1 MKRLKIGV
9 IAFMLMVL
17 SPFGAKGDVQGEQAA
32 GRIAKEPVMAPV
44 AVTSGRATQS
54 AEDMAAAAQG
64 TGFTESS
71 QAAQDTVFTE
81 DPQVTRETGFTED
94 PQAMEQ
100 AAGSVV
106 MLEIFDGQGKRL
118 RTGSGFCAF
127 EPGLLVTAA
136 HVITNMEYAIATCD
150 DGKTFRVDHAIVA
163 DEESDV
169 AICAIPEDAGLT
181 PLEAATGDPLR
192 GEKVAA
198 IGSQFGIVNLITLG
212 NVCGNFEM
220 SDATWILFTAP
231 VSSGN
236 SGGPV
241 LNDQGKV
248 TGITAGA
255 YDKGQ
260 NMNLAAPILVAKELY
275 REINAEVE

>member
-9 IAFMLMVL
+9 IALALAIL
-17 SPFGAKGDVQGEQAA
+17 SPFGAKVNSREEAAIISVKNPEEQSDGAASQEPVIASDKELSKEKREFVQGPQE
-32 GRIAKEPVMAPV
+32 
-44 AVTSGRATQS
+44 T
-54 AEDMAAAAQG
+54 
-64 TGFTESS
+64 TGKI
-71 QAAQDTVFTE
+71 
-81 DPQVTRETGFTED
+81 RFTED

-106 MLEIFDGQGKRL
+106 MLEVFDGQGKKL

-136 HVITNMEYAIATCD
+136 HVITNMDYAIATCD
-150 DGKTFRVDHAIVA
+150 NGDTFRVDHAISA

-169 AICAIPEDAGLT
+169 AVCAIPEDVRMT
-181 PLEAATGDPLR
+181 PLEAATEEPLR

-198 IGSQFGIVNLITLG
+198 TGSQFGVVNLITLG
-212 NVCGNFEM
+212 NVCGSFEM
-220 SDATWILFTAP
+220 TDATWILFTAP

-236 SGGPV
+236 SGGPI
-241 LNDQGKV
+241 LNDEGKV
-248 TGITAGA
+248 IGITAGA

-260 NMNLAAPILVAKELY
+260 NMNLAAPISAVKKLIL
-275 REINAEVE
+275 EINSEVE

>member
-9 IAFMLMVL
+9 IAFMLMIL
-17 SPFGAKGDVQGEQAA
+17 SPFGAKSDAAKEPAGAIVKEQEEQAE
-32 GRIAKEPVMAPV
+32 GTIAKEPVRDSAD
-44 AVTSGRATQS
+44 VTASRETWSAEAAQAEKRETRTAEATQAVIS
-54 AEDMAAAAQG
+54 EM
-64 TGFTESS
+64 
-71 QAAQDTVFTE
+71 
-81 DPQVTRETGFTED
+81 GFTED

-106 MLEIFDGQGKRL
+106 MLEVFDGQGKRL

-127 EPGLLVTAA
+127 EKGLLVTAA
-136 HVITNMEYAIATCD
+136 HVITNMEYAVATCD
-150 DGKTFRVDHAIVA
+150 NGETFRVDHAIVA

-181 PLEAATGDPLR
+181 PLEAATGDPMR

-212 NVCGNFEM
+212 NVCGSFEM
-220 SDATWILFTAP
+220 TDATWILFTAP

-248 TGITAGA
+248 IGITAGA

-260 NMNLAAPILVAKELY
+260 NMNLAAPIMVAKKLY

>member
-9 IAFMLMVL
+9 IALALALL
-17 SPFGAKGDVQGEQAA
+17 SPFGAKEPATVPDDVPVGSESQLARGQREPASSGSQLVRDLQEPA
-32 GRIAKEPVMAPV
+32 GGMR
-44 AVTSGRATQS
+44 
-54 AEDMAAAAQG
+54 
-64 TGFTESS
+64 
-71 QAAQDTVFTE
+71 
-81 DPQVTRETGFTED
+81 FTED

-106 MLEIFDGQGKRL
+106 MLEIYDGQGKKL

-136 HVITNMEYAIATCD
+136 HVITNMEYAVATCD
-150 DGKTFRVDHAIVA
+150 NGDTFRVDHVIVA

-169 AICAIPEDAGLT
+169 AICAVPEDVKMT
-181 PLEAATGDPLR
+181 PLEAVTGDFKR
-192 GEKVAA
+192 GEKAVA

-212 NVCGNFEM
+212 NICGSFEM
-220 SDATWILFTAP
+220 TDVTWILFTAP
-231 VSSGN
+231 VSSGS

-241 LNDQGKV
+241 LNDEGKV
-248 TGITAGA
+248 MGITAGA

-260 NMNLAAPILVAKELY
+260 NMNLAAPISTAKELY
-275 REINAEVE
+275 REINAEVK

>member
-9 IAFMLMVL
+9 IALALAIL
-17 SPFGAKGDVQGEQAA
+17 SPFGAKGNSQEEAQEKAAIVSLKEPGEQSGGAA
-32 GRIAKEPVMAPV
+32 SQDLAMALDETPPKGKRTF
-44 AVTSGRATQS
+44 AR
-54 AEDMAAAAQG
+54 
-64 TGFTESS
+64 
-71 QAAQDTVFTE
+71 
-81 DPQVTRETGFTED
+81 DPRELADGMRFTED

-106 MLEIFDGQGKRL
+106 MLEIYDGQGKKL

-150 DGKTFRVDHAIVA
+150 DGKTFRVDHVIVA

-181 PLEAATGDPLR
+181 PLEAATGDPMR

-212 NVCGNFEM
+212 NVCGSFEM
-220 SDATWILFTAP
+220 TDATWILFTAP

-260 NMNLAAPILVAKELY
+260 NMNLAAPIMVAKKLY

>member
-9 IAFMLMVL
+9 IALALAIL
-17 SPFGAKGDVQGEQAA
+17 SPFGTKEGT
-32 GRIAKEPVMAPV
+32 IAKEPVRDSAD
-44 AVTSGRATQS
+44 VTVSRETQFK
-54 AEDMAAAAQG
+54 EK
-64 TGFTESS
+64 S
-71 QAAQDTVFTE
+71 QTA
-81 DPQVTRETGFTED
+81 RETGFTED

-106 MLEIFDGQGKRL
+106 MLEVYDREGKKL

-136 HVITNMEYAIATCD
+136 HVITNMEYAVATCD
-150 DGKTFRVDHAIVA
+150 NGEKFQVDLAIVA
-163 DEESDV
+163 DEDGDV
-169 AICAIPEDAGLT
+169 AICAIPEDVKLT
-181 PLEAATGDPLR
+181 PLETAENPMR

-212 NVCGNFEM
+212 NVCGSFEM
-220 SDATWILFTAP
+220 TDATWILFTAP

-241 LNDQGKV
+241 LNDEGEV
-248 TGITAGA
+248 IGITAGA
-255 YDKGQ
+255 YEKGQ
-260 NMNLAAPILVAKELY
+260 NMNLAAPTSIAKELY

>member
-32 GRIAKEPVMAPV
+32 DRIAKEPVMAPA
-44 AVTSGRATQS
+44 AVTSGGATQS
-54 AEDMAAAAQG
+54 AEDMSA
-64 TGFTESS
+64 
-71 QAAQDTVFTE
+71 AAQDTVFTE

-181 PLEAATGDPLR
+181 PLEAATGDPMR

-212 NVCGNFEM
+212 NVCGSFEM
-220 SDATWILFTAP
+220 TDATWILFTAP

-248 TGITAGA
+248 IGITAGA